1 MEYIVGVQFKKDG
14 KIYFFNPDGLT
25 LEKNT
30 YVLVETIKGV
40 ELGQVVIPNKE
51 IESDESENPH
61 RMVLRVATEEDQ
73 KIHEENQLKAQK
85 AFEICLKQIQEHRL
99 PMHLV
104 NAEYTFDNQKIL
116 FYFTAP
122 NRIDFR
128 DLVRSLA
135 SIFKTR
141 IELRQIGIKDKAKFF
156 SQTEDIEEKPKENQ
170 EWWVKFLFKKGFYR

>member
-14 KIYFFNPDGLT
+14 KIYFFDPDGLT
-25 LEKNT
+25 LEKET

-40 ELGQVVIPNKE
+40 EFGQVVLPNKE
-51 IESDESENPH
+51 IQSSDSETPT
-61 RMVLRVATEEDQ
+61 RKVLRVATEADRE
-73 KIHEENQLKAQK
+73 IHEENQVKAQK
-85 AFEICLKQIQEHRL
+85 AFDICLQQIEEHKL

-116 FYFTAP
+116 FYFTAA

-128 DLVRSLA
+128 ELVRSLA

-156 SQTEDIEEKPKENQ
+156 SQTGDTEEKPKENQ
-170 EWWVKFLFKKGFYR
+170 EWWVKFLSKKGFYR